1 MDEMDEI
8 AEIKH
13 LRELLKLQEQS
24 FRDQMVA
31 FRKEWKIQE
40 DANRTALL
48 LQSEEY
54 SRRLEGLN
62 HESSRIKEAAEK
74 AVSFELYQ
82 ADQRA
87 LTLRFADLERR
98 QGENK
103 EALLADIHLRAGQAM
118 AWAKIAAFIAIVLP
132 IASFLVYLISCIEM
146 RVL

>member
-1 MDEMDEI
+1 MMLMEEI

-24 FRDQMVA
+24 FRDQLAA

-54 SRRLEGLN
+54 ARRLEGLN
-62 HESSRIKEAAEK
+62 HESARIKAATDK
-74 AVSFELYQ
+74 AVSAELYH

-87 LTLRFADLERR
+87 QALRFADLERR
-98 QGENK
+98 QSENK
-103 EALLADIHLRAGQAM
+103 EALLSDISLRAGQAM
-118 AWAKIAAFIAIVLP
+118 AWAKIAALIAVVIPVG
-132 IASFLVYLISCIEM
+132 SFLIYLINCT
-146 RVL
+146 RGG